1 MSEERYVYQNQRH
14 YSYECKSS
22 TQERP
27 YVSRP
32 SRSQQFRNPKLV
44 PKLTNETLNPLEK
57 KKGVAD
63 EELAKAEAERA
74 RKLQSAIGP
83 SLHTQFPPSPRERRD
98 LHHLV
103 RTGPG
108 RPFMRDG
115 GEALT
120 LMQSPAQEAAAVMT
134 VEAAAAVLARTEVE
148 ALELSLSADA
158 LCPAIVAP
166 LRTMTAVTSTDPVIL
181 YLPSKRAALPN
192 GQGDIHQNRKV
203 QMGLGDNALVGRGP
217 PSTEAG
223 AMRGR
228 TIPVLDMTV
237 RERLLEEGLMGKDM
251 MAEARLPKSSRENE
265 V

>member
-1 MSEERYVYQNQRH
+1 MSKERY
-14 YSYECKSS
+14 
-22 TQERP
+22 ERP

-74 RKLQSAIGP
+74 RKRP
-83 SLHTQFPPSPRERRD
+83 SLHIQFPPSQRERRG
-98 LHHLV
+98 LHRLA

-108 RPFMRDG
+108 LHFMR
-115 GEALT
+115 GEVEAPT
-120 LMQSPAQEAAAVMT
+120 LMQSPTHEAAAAMK
-134 VEAAAAVLARTEVE
+134 VEAVAAVLARTEAG

-166 LRTMTAVTSTDPVIL
+166 LRTMTAVTSTDPAIL
-181 YLPSKRAALPN
+181 YPLPRRAGLPS
-192 GQGDIHQNRKV
+192 GQGDIHQDHRV
-203 QMGLGDNALVGRGP
+203 QTGLDDNASVDRGP
-217 PSTEAG
+217 PSPEGG

-228 TIPVLDMTV
+228 TGLTLDMTV
-237 RERLLEEGLMGKDM
+237 RERLLGGGLMGKDM
-251 MAEARLPKSSRENE
+251 VTEARLPKSNHESE